1 MGKTWQRKYS
11 GSSGPMAISLWQQ
24 LSEKNQ
30 VKLVKSVLLPQ
41 KTKC

>member
-1 MGKTWQRKYS
+1 MTAKIK
-11 GSSGPMAISLWQQ
+11 
-24 LSEKNQ
+24 KNQ